1 MLKLLQMLEPRFD
14 FKGTI
19 IYQELEHPSEAIF
32 LEKGRVDIGFAINKK
47 SIYVVGIEK
56 GGLIGAFNMI
66 FNMKINYNYICKT
79 NIEGYFIRK

>member
-47 SIYVVGIEK
+47 SIYELTFQYTCK
-56 GGLIGAFNMI
+56 Y
-66 FNMKINYNYICKT
+66 KYTQICIT
-79 NIEGYFIRK
+79 IIVHI